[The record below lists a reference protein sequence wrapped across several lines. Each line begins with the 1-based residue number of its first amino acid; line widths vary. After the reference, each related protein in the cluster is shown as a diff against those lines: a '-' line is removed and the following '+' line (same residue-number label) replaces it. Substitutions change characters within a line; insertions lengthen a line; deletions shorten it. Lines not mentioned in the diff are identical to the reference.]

1 MLPGQLADSK
11 HVIDLLLAKPYLP
24 DICVSL
30 MSQYTPL
37 ASIEMKY
44 PELGRTVSNWEYDEL
59 IDYALDHGIEN
70 SFMQEGGAAEESF
83 IPSFDF
89 EGVLKSS

>member
-1 MLPGQLADSK
+1 MRQPCKRNLCARKSAEEYV
-11 HVIDLLLAKPYLP
+11 HFHWFAVSYE
-24 DICVSL
+24 VSL
-30 MSQYTPL
+30 AL
-37 ASIEMKY
+37 FGLKY
-44 PELGRTVSNWEYDEL
+44 PELGRTVSELEYDEL
-59 IDYALDHGIEN
+59 IDYALDLGIEN